1 MYASKIDTANATP
14 FPAALAMFPA
24 RALDLGEGDL
34 PMELG
39 QVMHFGRGAEI
50 FGQGE
55 KADSLY
61 KVVSG
66 WVRTYRIL
74 RDGRRQVEGFYLAG
88 EYFGIEAGG
97 HHRASA
103 EALGPATVQVVRRT
117 ALNDLA
123 ARRGDVAA
131 TLFRLAMQGLER
143 ANEHVAMLSHK
154 TACERVAGFLLDIA
168 ERADV
173 RSGLELPMSR
183 QDMADYL
190 SLTIET
196 VSRTLSQ
203 LQAEGLIEIPKSRNI
218 ILRNREA
225 LEDMCE

>member
-1 MYASKIDTANATP
+1 MYAAKIDTANAVP
-14 FPAALAMFPA
+14 FPAALFPV
-24 RALDLGEGDL
+24 RAASFGDDDL
-34 PMELG
+34 PMDLG
-39 QVMHFGRGAEI
+39 QVMHFARGAEI

-55 KADSLY
+55 KADCLY

-74 RDGRRQVEGFYLAG
+74 RDGRRQVEGFHLAG

-97 HHRASA
+97 SHRASA
-103 EALGPATVQVVRRT
+103 EALGPAAVQVVRRT

-131 TLFRLAMQGLER
+131 TLFRLAIQGLER
-143 ANEHVAMLSHK
+143 AHEHVAMLSHK
-154 TACERVAGFLLDIA
+154 TACERVAGFLLDMA

-173 RSGLELPMSR
+173 RTGLELPMSR

-225 LEDMCE
+225 LEEMCE